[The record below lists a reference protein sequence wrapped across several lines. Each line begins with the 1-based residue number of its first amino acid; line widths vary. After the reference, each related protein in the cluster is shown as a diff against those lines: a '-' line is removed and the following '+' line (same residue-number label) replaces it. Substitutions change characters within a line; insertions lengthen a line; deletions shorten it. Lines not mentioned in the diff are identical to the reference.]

1 LTSVL
6 FLLPR
11 QVGDILDRGDHEL
24 SILRMFRRLAKQ
36 AAKDGGAVY
45 LVNGNHEIMNVAGD
59 FRYVTPGAFQNV
71 RRRGGSILIQGL
83 FLY

>member
-1 LTSVL
+1 M
-6 FLLPR
+6 
-11 QVGDILDRGDHEL
+11 GDILDRGDHEL

-59 FRYVTPGAFQNV
+59 FRYVTPGAFQQV
-71 RRRGGSILIQGL
+71 RRHRGSVCVLGWFGI
-83 FLY
+83 